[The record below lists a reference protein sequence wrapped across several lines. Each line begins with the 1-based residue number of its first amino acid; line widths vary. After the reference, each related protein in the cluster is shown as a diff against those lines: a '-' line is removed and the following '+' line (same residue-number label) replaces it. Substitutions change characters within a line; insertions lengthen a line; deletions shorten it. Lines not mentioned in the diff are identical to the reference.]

1 MYEKIK
7 NIIDDPEERFGYPY
21 LILRESIK
29 SFRRNNGL
37 ETSATLAFFGFFSL
51 IPLFILIVYLL
62 SNVILT
68 SQVATKGI
76 ENLAEQIFPAY
87 HKVLLKEI
95 YAVAK
100 QRTWGLL
107 SLVALF
113 WSVTPLASSLRYAF
127 LRIFKEEW
135 DAPYWKDKLV
145 NAFAVFI
152 ILVLF
157 IGVIL
162 GEILYASIMTPYAR
176 HPGLLMRVLNVI
188 STPLL
193 ATLVIALFYL
203 IFCPVKLKATNL
215 AAGSFIT
222 AALWLVTKPVFLL
235 FLKFNPN
242 YGVTFGS
249 LKAIFILI
257 IWVYYQFVVILFG
270 TEIMANIRRRE
281 AILLSGL
288 LQQKSLSPR
297 KGPRRIMDRF
307 AASYSRGEVICR
319 EGEEGADMFYIL
331 SGAVEIRRKD
341 KMLRVLKEGDYF
353 GEMAM
358 LLRAPRTAT
367 VVAVEDDTRL
377 IRIREDNFETI
388 LRENP
393 KIVHG
398 ILKEMAERVKR
409 TDELVDEL
417 EGGKSQKP

>member
-1 MYEKIK
+1 MYDKLR
-7 NIIDDPEERFGYPY
+7 NIIDDPEEKFGYPY
-21 LILRESIK
+21 IILRESLK

-51 IPLFILIVYLL
+51 IPLLILIVYIL
-62 SNVILT
+62 SNVILS

-76 ENLAEQIFPAY
+76 ENLTEQIFPAY
-87 HKVLLKEI
+87 HKVLLKEV
-95 YAVAK
+95 YAVAR

-107 SLVALF
+107 SFIALF
-113 WSVTPLASSLRYAF
+113 WAVTPLASSLRFAF

-135 DAPYWKDKLV
+135 NAPYWKDKLG
-145 NAFAVFI
+145 NAVAVFI

-162 GEILYASIMTPYAR
+162 GEIVYASVMTPYTR
-176 HPGLLMRVLNVI
+176 NPGLYFRVLNFI
-188 STPLL
+188 ATPILT
-193 ATLVIALFYL
+193 TLVIALFYL
-203 IFCPVKLKATNL
+203 IFCPVKLNYTNL
-215 AAGSFIT
+215 LAGSFIT
-222 AALWLVTKPVFLL
+222 AALWLATKPIFLL

-288 LQQKSLSPR
+288 LQKSATMR
-297 KGPRRIMDRF
+297 KGPRKVMDRF
-307 AASYSRGEVICR
+307 ATSFTRGEVICR
-319 EGEEGADMFYIL
+319 EGEEGFDMFYIL
-331 SGAVEIRRKD
+331 NGAVEIRRKD
-341 KMLRVLKEGDYF
+341 KALRVLKEGEYF

-358 LLRAPRTAT
+358 LLRTPRTAT
-367 VVAVEDDTRL
+367 VIAVEDDTRL
-377 IRIREDNFETI
+377 IKIREDNFETI

-393 KIVHG
+393 KIVHA
-398 ILKEMAERVKR
+398 ILKEMAERVKK
-409 TDELVDEL
+409 TNELL
-417 EGGKSQKP
+417 EEFEREKGGQG

>member
-1 MYEKIK
+1 MREKIRHF
-7 NIIDDPEERFGYPY
+7 IDDPEERFGYPY
-21 LILRESIK
+21 LILRGSLR
-29 SFRRNNGL
+29 SFGRNNGL

-51 IPLFILIVYLL
+51 IPLFILIVYIL

-68 SQVATKGI
+68 SQAAVRGI

-87 HKVLLKEI
+87 HKVLLKEV

-107 SLVALF
+107 SLIVLF
-113 WSVTPLASSLRYAF
+113 WSVTPLASSLRFAF
-127 LRIFKEEW
+127 LRIFKEER
-135 DAPYWKDKLV
+135 DAPYWKNKLI
-145 NAFAVFI
+145 NAVAVFI
-152 ILVLF
+152 LLVLF

-162 GEILYASIMTPYAR
+162 GEILYASVMTPYAGS
-176 HPGLLMRVLNVI
+176 PGVLMRVFNVI
-188 STPLL
+188 SAPLL

-203 IFCPVKLKATNL
+203 IFCPVQLKAANL
-215 AAGSFIT
+215 AVGSFIT
-222 AALWLVTKPVFLL
+222 ATLWLVAKPVFLL

-270 TEIMANIRRRE
+270 MEIMANIRRRE
-281 AILLSGL
+281 ALLLSGL
-288 LQQKSLSPR
+288 LQQKSLPSR

-307 AASYSRGEVICR
+307 ATPYSRGEVVCR
-319 EGEEGADMFYIL
+319 EGEEGTDMFYIL

-341 KMLRVLKEGDYF
+341 KTLRVLKEGDYF

-358 LLRAPRTAT
+358 LLRSPRTAT
-367 VVAVEDDTRL
+367 VIAVEDDTRL

-417 EGGKSQKP
+417 EGGKSRQP

>member
-1 MYEKIK
+1 MYDKLK
-7 NIIDDPEERFGYPY
+7 NIIDDPEEKFGYPY
-21 LILRESIK
+21 IILRESLK

-51 IPLFILIVYLL
+51 IPLLILIVYIL
-62 SNVILT
+62 SNVILS

-76 ENLAEQIFPAY
+76 ENLTEQIFPAY
-87 HKVLLKEI
+87 HKVLLKEV
-95 YAVAK
+95 YAVAR

-107 SLVALF
+107 SFIALF
-113 WSVTPLASSLRYAF
+113 WAVTPLASSLRFAF

-135 DAPYWKDKLV
+135 NAPYWKDKLG
-145 NAFAVFI
+145 NAVAVFI

-162 GEILYASIMTPYAR
+162 GEIVYASVMTPYTR
-176 HPGLLMRVLNVI
+176 NPGLFFRVLNFI
-188 STPLL
+188 ATPILT
-193 ATLVIALFYL
+193 TLVIALFYL
-203 IFCPVKLKATNL
+203 IFCPVKLNYTNL
-215 AAGSFIT
+215 LAGSFIT
-222 AALWLVTKPVFLL
+222 AALWLTTKPIFLL

-288 LQQKSLSPR
+288 LQKSASTR

-307 AASYSRGEVICR
+307 ATLFTRGEVICR
-319 EGEEGADMFYIL
+319 EGEEGFDMFYIL
-331 SGAVEIRRKD
+331 NGAVEIRRKD
-341 KMLRVLKEGDYF
+341 KALRVLREGEYF

-358 LLRAPRTAT
+358 LLRTPRTAT
-367 VVAVEDDTRL
+367 VIAVEDDTRL
-377 IRIREDNFETI
+377 IKIREDNFETI

-393 KIVHG
+393 KIVHA
-398 ILKEMAERVKR
+398 ILKEMAERVKK
-409 TDELVDEL
+409 TNELL
-417 EGGKSQKP
+417 EEFEREKGGQG

>member
-1 MYEKIK
+1 MYDKLR
-7 NIIDDPEERFGYPY
+7 NIIDDPEEKFGYPY
-21 LILRESIK
+21 IILRESLK

-51 IPLFILIVYLL
+51 IPLLILIVYIL
-62 SNVILT
+62 SNVILS

-76 ENLAEQIFPAY
+76 ENLTEQIFPAY
-87 HKVLLKEI
+87 HKVLLKEV
-95 YAVAK
+95 YAVAR

-107 SLVALF
+107 SFIALF
-113 WSVTPLASSLRYAF
+113 WAVTPLASSLRFAF

-135 DAPYWKDKLV
+135 NAPYWKDKLG
-145 NAFAVFI
+145 NAVAVFI

-162 GEILYASIMTPYAR
+162 GEIVYASVMTPYTR
-176 HPGLLMRVLNVI
+176 NPGLYFRVLNFI
-188 STPLL
+188 ATPILT
-193 ATLVIALFYL
+193 TLVIALFYL
-203 IFCPVKLKATNL
+203 IFCPVKLNYTNL
-215 AAGSFIT
+215 LAGSFIT
-222 AALWLVTKPVFLL
+222 AALWLTTKPIFLL

-288 LQQKSLSPR
+288 LQKSATMR
-297 KGPRRIMDRF
+297 KGPRKVMDRF
-307 AASYSRGEVICR
+307 ATSFTRGEVICR
-319 EGEEGADMFYIL
+319 EGEEGFDMFYIL
-331 SGAVEIRRKD
+331 NGAVEIRRKD
-341 KMLRVLKEGDYF
+341 KALRVLKEGEYF

-358 LLRAPRTAT
+358 LLRTPRTAT
-367 VVAVEDDTRL
+367 VIAVEDDTRL
-377 IRIREDNFETI
+377 IKIREDNFETI

-393 KIVHG
+393 KIVHA
-398 ILKEMAERVKR
+398 ILKEMAERVKK
-409 TDELVDEL
+409 TNELL
-417 EGGKSQKP
+417 EEFEREKGGQG

>member
-1 MYEKIK
+1 MYDKIK
-7 NIIDDPEERFGYPY
+7 KLIDDPEEKFGYPY
-21 LILRESIK
+21 IILRESMK
-29 SFRRNNGL
+29 SFKRNNGL

-51 IPLFILIVYLL
+51 IPLLILIVYIF
-62 SNVILT
+62 SNVILS
-68 SQVATKGI
+68 SQAATKGI
-76 ENLAEQIFPAY
+76 EQLTEQIFPAY
-87 HKVLLKEI
+87 SKVLLKEI

-107 SLVALF
+107 SFIALF
-113 WSVTPLASSLRYAF
+113 WAVTPLASSLRFAF

-162 GEILYASIMTPYAR
+162 GEIVYASLMTPYTK
-176 HPGLLMRVLNVI
+176 HPGFLFRVFNFI
-188 STPLL
+188 TTPVL

-203 IFCPVKLKATNL
+203 IFCPVKLKFTNL
-215 AAGSFIT
+215 MAGSFIT
-222 AALWLVTKPVFLL
+222 AALWLTTKPIFLL
-235 FLKFNPN
+235 FLKINPN

-281 AILLSGL
+281 ALLLSGL
-288 LQQKSLSPR
+288 LQKSTVLR
-297 KGPRRIMDRF
+297 KGPRKIMDRF
-307 AASYSRGEVICR
+307 ARSYSRGEVVCR
-319 EGEEGADMFYIL
+319 EGEEGVDMFYIL

-341 KMLRVLKEGDYF
+341 KALRVMREGEYF

-358 LLRAPRTAT
+358 LIRTPRTAT
-367 VVAVEDDTRL
+367 VIALEDDTRL

-393 KIVHG
+393 KIVHS
-398 ILKEMAERVKR
+398 ILKEMAERVKK
-409 TDELVDEL
+409 TNELL
-417 EGGKSQKP
+417 EDLEREKGGRE